1 MRKRIFSIFF
11 VAMILIIGYVNRAQ
25 LVDVIKEGGM
35 FSVCI
40 SMLMV
45 AMGAFFPIVPFP
57 ILGGIIGAVF
67 GVWQGTLISLAG
79 GMLGTT
85 IFFLLVRYGFR
96 NVTKT
101 YILKYETI
109 KKYETMMLKKPFL
122 AVYLSRM
129 IPIIPATVVNMTWAL
144 SDVGIYTFF
153 VASSLGKIPN
163 ILLVNYAGSIFI
175 DHQWGAIVAYAA
187 YMAVIGASY
196 YVAFFKMKNREKTEK
211 LKNE

>member
-1 MRKRIFSIFF
+1 MAKKVSSILF
-11 VAMILIIGYVNRAQ
+11 VTMILIIIYVNRDQ
-25 LVDVIKEGGM
+25 FVGIIKEGGM
-35 FSVCI
+35 FSIWI

-67 GVWQGTLISLAG
+67 GVWQGALISLAG

-85 IFFLLVRYGFR
+85 VFFLLVRYGFR

-101 YILKYETI
+101 YIMKYETI
-109 KKYETMMLKKPFL
+109 KKYEAIMLKKPFL

-129 IPIIPATVVNMTWAL
+129 IPVIPATVVNMTWAL
-144 SDVGIYTFF
+144 SDVSIYAFF

-163 ILLVNYAGSIFI
+163 ILLVNYAGSIFMH
-175 DHQWGAIVAYAA
+175 HQWGAIVAYAA

-196 YVAFFKMKNREKTEK
+196 YVVFFKMKSREKTEK
-211 LKNE
+211 LENE